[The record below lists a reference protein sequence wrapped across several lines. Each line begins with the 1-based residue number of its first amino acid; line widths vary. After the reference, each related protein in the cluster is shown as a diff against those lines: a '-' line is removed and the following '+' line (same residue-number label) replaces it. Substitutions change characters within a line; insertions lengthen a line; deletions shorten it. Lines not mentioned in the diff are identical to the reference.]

1 MLKGHSSLDDLMQAK
16 DKSSNHIPYKHN
28 MKLKKPKT
36 IPQTTG
42 KQIYK
47 FITNFFAPFFLTEV
61 YYKYN
66 LLQKKIKKEEEES
79 PTEGLK
85 HDNHLLF
92 KAWFTVM

>member
-16 DKSSNHIPYKHN
+16 DKSSNHIPYEHN
-28 MKLKKPKT
+28 MKFKKPKT

-66 LLQKKIKKEEEES
+66 LLQKKNKKRRRRE
-79 PTEGLK
+79 P
-85 HDNHLLF
+85 N
-92 KAWFTVM
+92 